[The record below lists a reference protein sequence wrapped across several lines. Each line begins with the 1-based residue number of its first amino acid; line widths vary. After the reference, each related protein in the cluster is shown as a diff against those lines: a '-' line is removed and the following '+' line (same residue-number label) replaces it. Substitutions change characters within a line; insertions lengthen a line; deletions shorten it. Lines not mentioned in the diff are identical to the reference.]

1 MYHCM
6 ERKEAAMAYTLI
18 TGASGGIGAVL
29 AEEFARHGHDVV
41 LVARSESKLIDLAK
55 NLKARYGVNG

>member
-1 MYHCM
+1 
-6 ERKEAAMAYTLI
+6 MAYTLI